1 MKQHFQDT
9 DPRWQR
15 TVTGAI
21 TRTVN
26 RRMVRILGI
35 SRGHY
40 LVSVEGRG
48 QFRSGSLAKAKDEA
62 VRRSTNGGAR

>member
-1 MKQHFQDT
+1 MKQHFSDT

-15 TVTGAI
+15 TVTGTL

-26 RRMVRILGI
+26 RRMVQIMRI
-35 SRGHY
+35 SRGYY

-48 QFRSGSLAKAKDEA
+48 QFRSGSLAKAKGEA
-62 VRRSTNGGAR
+62 VRRSM